1 MKCIVNGKIL
11 LENQILENK
20 VLVFGEKIVDIT
32 DEVVDGC
39 EIIDANGKYVSP
51 GLVDI
56 HIHGN
61 VGKDVMDGNKEAISD
76 ISKSIV
82 RHGVTSFLPT
92 TMTMGKDSIDKA
104 LQAIRNSMNKNIEGA
119 KPIGVHLEGPFI
131 NEAYKGAQN
140 PEFIIDASYDFI
152 KDNADIIKVITYAP
166 EKDTNLEF
174 TKDIKKNTNIVLSI
188 GHSKA
193 TYEQAKE
200 AINLGASNIT
210 HLFNGMTGL
219 NHRNPGVVGAALT
232 SNDAYCEIIA
242 DTIHIKKDLFQFI
255 LDNKGKEKVILIT
268 DSIEAGGLED
278 GEYSLGGQKVIVK
291 ENQARLESGSL
302 AGSVMPLNIMI
313 NNFYKNT
320 NLKINEAINLAS
332 LNAARS
338 IHVDNTKGSIQIG
351 KDADIAIFDEDL
363 NCFMTIVN
371 GEILYKR

>member
-20 VLVFGEKIVDIT
+20 VLVFGKKIVDIT
-32 DEVVDGC
+32 DEVVDGY

-61 VGKDVMDGNKEAISD
+61 VGKDVMDGNEEAISD

-104 LQAIRNSMNKNIEGA
+104 LQAIRKSMNKNIEGA